1 MSTLMHIVEEFT
13 IDLELD
19 RGGAREGKGKDAP
32 WLRPDQEVGNRV
44 FAFFPKLFRQQAK
57 SFVQFFGHGR
67 PPSAQDQTPRRAVFQ
82 RLVAVALQTGVCRSL
97 LYDIDFIGLRGA
109 RRRPPL
115 YHLTCCGHTRVVTI
129 GLKCDPVLALK
140 LPAFADEFP
149 VSLGREFRG
158 IPCIGGT
165 NWRLCRAKKLKFG

>member
-67 PPSAQDQTPRRAVFQ
+67 PQAHKIRRHEEQSFNDLLWRCKRESAAAICTTLILLAYAAREEGRPS
-82 RLVAVALQTGVCRSL
+82 
-97 LYDIDFIGLRGA
+97 II
-109 RRRPPL
+109 
-115 YHLTCCGHTRVVTI
+115 
-129 GLKCDPVLALK
+129 
-140 LPAFADEFP
+140 
-149 VSLGREFRG
+149 
-158 IPCIGGT
+158 
-165 NWRLCRAKKLKFG
+165 